1 MTAPSGPGDHSG
13 HNDYPGQE
21 GPLDPEGS
29 GADLRADRDLP
40 EGIRYDPDLAVHE
53 PMPAAAGP
61 IVPGRRRSPL
71 LLFVFGLL
79 LLSAVV
85 YALFGLIARETRS
98 SSDYLNEARIGRG
111 EAWQS
116 AYELSRR
123 IPEEDAAGRD
133 PDLAPQIASLLRQ
146 DGAGD
151 ARLRRYLVL
160 SLGELRDAR
169 TLETLESSLADADPE
184 TRMYAAW
191 SLAAMEARSSAAA
204 IGSLLE
210 DADPG
215 VRKMAAYALGI
226 VGDGAASEGLQAAL
240 HDPVDEVAWNAALA
254 LARLRDDASRPLL
267 LRMLDRAYLR
277 ERSHPD
283 EQGVAAR
290 LDAGHQNEILVNALQ
305 AAALLGGEPFRAPA
319 ESLRDADPSPAVRQ
333 AAIETLRA
341 LDTRR

>member
-1 MTAPSGPGDHSG
+1 VRVPSGPGDR
-13 HNDYPGQE
+13 
-21 GPLDPEGS
+21 EGS
-29 GADLRADRDLP
+29 GDAGGSGDLRADRDLP

-53 PMPAAAGP
+53 PMAAPAGP

-71 LLFVFGLL
+71 LLFAAGLL

-98 SSDYLNEARIGRG
+98 STDYLNEVRVGRA
-111 EAWQS
+111 EAWRS

-133 PDLAPQIASLLRQ
+133 PDLAPQIASLLSR
-146 DGAGD
+146 DVAGD

-169 TLETLESSLADADPE
+169 SLEVLEACLGDADAE
-184 TRMYAAW
+184 TRTYALW
-191 SLAAMEARSSAAA
+191 GLAAMEARSSAAA
-204 IGSLLE
+204 LAPLLD

-226 VGDGAASEGLQAAL
+226 VGDGAATEGLQAAL
-240 HDPVDEVAWNAALA
+240 NDPVDEVAWNAALA
-254 LARLRDDASRPLL
+254 LARLRNDAARPLL

-277 ERSHPD
+277 ERSHTD
-283 EQGVAAR
+283 EQGAAAR
-290 LDAGHQNEILVNALQ
+290 LDPGHQDEILINALQ
-305 AAALLGGEPFRAPA
+305 AAALLGDAPFRAPA
-319 ESLRDADPSPAVRQ
+319 EALRDADPSPAVRQ
-333 AAIETLRA
+333 AAIETLRT